1 MTVGTAAPT
10 TATRIVGRGIR
21 QRCLLHG
28 MVVSEANG
36 NLRLTV
42 DGGASAPN
50 ANTSAEDVR
59 GEHGGIVEDTEVGAR
74 NVGAERRTTYTGSC
88 RGGTRSRLTIASL
101 NVNGY
106 AASGNEQGSKWLLIN
121 QLMREEK
128 LSILAVQETHLNA
141 ERSKTLRDLFGEYLS
156 LHSFVINKRRM
167 TDTEALLLK
176 IPWTSGRK
184 LTILNNAEFWQTVK
198 ERLQGGV
205 DIILGDFNI
214 VEDEVDLRPVEEL
227 RKLCRDMRVT
237 DGWRSVNLNQ
247 RAFTLDR
254 IYATRQIR
262 RDASVWKITES
273 GVPTDHKMIAVSIAN
288 RAEPYRGRGRWSLPL
303 FLLEDPEMVAQMKEL
318 AAVMARTA
326 ERNPQ
331 TVYREFKRKLRI
343 AAREKAKEKVPK
355 IQRRLDGLRRD
366 LTQTLNSEASG
377 GMQSREVIQHVAIL
391 QERITTLERKKFG
404 IRRTSVEET
413 HWEADEVIS
422 KQRRGG
428 GDQIGSHR
436 EGTGNGWPPDGG
448 VEGVREVV

>member
-1 MTVGTAAPT
+1 
-10 TATRIVGRGIR
+10 
-21 QRCLLHG
+21 
-28 MVVSEANG
+28 
-36 NLRLTV
+36 
-42 DGGASAPN
+42 
-50 ANTSAEDVR
+50 
-59 GEHGGIVEDTEVGAR
+59 
-74 NVGAERRTTYTGSC
+74 
-88 RGGTRSRLTIASL
+88 
-101 NVNGY
+101 
-106 AASGNEQGSKWLLIN
+106 
-121 QLMREEK
+121 MREEK

-184 LTILNNAEFWQTVK
+184 LTILNVYAPNAAGENAEFWQTVK

-214 VEDEVDLRPVEEL
+214 VEDEVDRLPTRRDPVRPVEEL

-318 AAVMARTA
+318 AAVMS

-377 GMQSREVIQHVAIL
+377 GMQSRENVS
-391 QERITTLERKKFG
+391 
-404 IRRTSVEET
+404 RRL
-413 HWEADEVIS
+413 
-422 KQRRGG
+422 RGRSSEYG
-428 GDQIGSHR
+428 EHQ
-436 EGTGNGWPPDGG
+436 
-448 VEGVREVV
+448 